1 MDLLVTTD
9 WLADHLGADDLVV
22 IDATVFLTLGAD
34 GYRSESGRAR
44 FEEGHIPG
52 AVFGDL
58 TGDLCEL
65 DSPDRFALPA
75 PAELASALERLG
87 VGDGRRV
94 VLYDDNARMWSTR
107 LWFMLRWLGF
117 DDAAVLD
124 GGMTAWRAEG
134 RPLEPG
140 PGEPTPAP
148 TGSLTVD
155 VRPRL
160 VADKDEVMAAIDDE
174 AVCLIDALPGAV
186 YRGEVAPY
194 GRAGHIPSAIN
205 VSGGGLVD
213 HETGRFRPL
222 DDVRHHFPE
231 RPEARVVAY

>member
-148 TGSLTVD
+148 TGY
-155 VRPRL
+155 
-160 VADKDEVMAAIDDE
+160 VATARRWKNRFGTELPLRNLATPSQIIFFNMKIFSKKAII
-174 AVCLIDALPGAV
+174 IDF
-186 YRGEVAPY
+186 
-194 GRAGHIPSAIN
+194 GHKS
-205 VSGGGLVD
+205 
-213 HETGRFRPL
+213 
-222 DDVRHHFPE
+222 
-231 RPEARVVAY
+231 